1 MLGLIAILA
10 ATPGHAWRDPEWLQ
24 AVAALMPALAGA
36 VGALVAILPQRRVNR
51 RLEDKVDRAGRAAED
66 AHYAIT
72 NDHSSPLREDLD
84 EQFAAVLEDLRQTR
98 LAVASIAEAQRASDI
113 TIGEA
118 IFGLKTGIERLA
130 ERSKEEESAIRKE
143 GTRIAA
149 EIESRLEVIESRP
162 CSSCDAGAAVTMG
175 EEP

>member
-1 MLGLIAILA
+1 MTGLIMGLV
-10 ATPGHAWRDPEWLQ
+10 ATPGYAWRDPEWLQ

-36 VGALVAILPQRRVNR
+36 IGALVAILPQRRVNR

-72 NDHSSPLREDLD
+72 NDHSAPLREDLD

-98 LAVASIAEAQRASDI
+98 LVVGSIAEAQRASDI

-118 IFGLKTGIERLA
+118 LYGLRVGIERLA
-130 ERSKEEESAIRKE
+130 DRSKEEESAIRKE
-143 GTRIAA
+143 GARIAA
-149 EIESRLEVIESRP
+149 EVESRLEVLESRP
-162 CSSCDAGAAVTMG
+162 CSSCDAGMAGTVG